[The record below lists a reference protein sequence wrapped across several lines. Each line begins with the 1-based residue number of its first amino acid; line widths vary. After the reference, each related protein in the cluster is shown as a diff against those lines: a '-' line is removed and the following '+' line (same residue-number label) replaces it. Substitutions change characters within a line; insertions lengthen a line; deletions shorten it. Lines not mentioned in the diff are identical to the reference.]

1 MIYSKENIKLAGL
14 VDIRNG
20 HPFRHK
26 VEPDPA
32 GTIDYVI
39 IHELCHLQ
47 HPNHSPAFYKML
59 AKILPDWEER
69 KYKLEHTLV

>member
-1 MIYSKENIKLAGL
+1 MIRKIPYRWGSLTPSKQIFLNREL
-14 VDIRNG
+14 IRA
-20 HPFRHK
+20 PL
-26 VEPDPA
+26 EC
-32 GTIDYVI
+32 IDYVI